1 MESEDKAKVV
11 NALGG
16 KSGIFDSTVP
26 SIFFLISYNIT
37 HDLKKCLYFSIG
49 LASLLMIIRLIRRT
63 TLVHSVG
70 GFIGAVFCAYFAWK
84 TGSAKSYYAPS
95 LWKNSAFL
103 ALYGISIAARFPL
116 IGVVLGP
123 ILGENLEWRNSKSR
137 YRAYRNATW
146 VWFALFGIR
155 LAIQVPLYKANALNA
170 LGVANV
176 FLGVPLYLMVLWA
189 TWLIIKQVPVV
200 KPNGTN

>member
-1 MESEDKAKVV
+1 METEDKAKVV

-26 SIFFLISYNIT
+26 SIFFLISYNVT
-37 HDLKKCLYFSIG
+37 KNLETCLYFSIG
-49 LASLLMIIRLIRRT
+49 LATILMVFRLIRRT
-63 TLVHSVG
+63 TLVHAFG
-70 GFIGAVFCAYFAWK
+70 GFIAAVFCAYFAWK

-103 ALYGISIAARFPL
+103 AVYGISIAVKFPL
-116 IGVVLGP
+116 IGVILGP
-123 ILGENLEWRNSKSR
+123 ILGENLEWRSDKAR

-146 VWFALFGIR
+146 VWFGLFAIR
-155 LAIQVPLYKANALNA
+155 LAIQYPLYKANEFNA

-176 FLGVPLYLMVLWA
+176 FLGVPLYLLVLWA
-189 TWLIIKQVPVV
+189 TWLIIKKVPVY
-200 KPNGTN
+200 KRKES

>member
-26 SIFFLISYNIT
+26 SIFFLITYNIT
-37 HDLKKCLYFSIG
+37 HNLKLCLYYSIG
-49 LASLLMIIRLIRRT
+49 LAALLMVLRLWRRT

-103 ALYGISIAARFPL
+103 GVYGISIAARYPL
-116 IGVVLGP
+116 IGVILGP
-123 ILGENLEWRNSKSR
+123 ILGENLDWRTHSAR

-146 VWFALFGIR
+146 IWFGLFGVR
-155 LAIQVPLYKANALNA
+155 LAIQFPLYKANQLNA
-170 LGVANV
+170 LGVVNV
-176 FLGVPLYLMVLWA
+176 FLGVPLYLLVLWA

-200 KPNGTN
+200 KKDTN

>member
-1 MESEDKAKVV
+1 MEAEDKAKVV

-26 SIFFLISYNIT
+26 SIFFLLAYNISK
-37 HDLKKCLYFSIG
+37 DLELCLYLSIG
-49 LASLLMIIRLIRRT
+49 LATLLMVIRLVRRT
-63 TLVHSVG
+63 TLVHAVG
-70 GFIGAVFCAYFAWK
+70 GFIAAVFCAYFAWR

-103 ALYGISIAARFPL
+103 AIYGLSIAARFPL
-116 IGVVLGP
+116 IGLILGP

-146 VWFALFGIR
+146 VWFGLFAIR
-155 LAIQVPLYKANALNA
+155 LIIQYPLYKANAINA

-176 FLGVPLYLMVLWA
+176 FLGVPLYLLVLWA
-189 TWLIIKQVPVV
+189 TWAIIKQVPVV
-200 KPNGTN
+200 RKETS

>member
-1 MESEDKAKVV
+1 METEDKAKVV

-26 SIFFLISYNIT
+26 SIFFLIAYNVT
-37 HDLKKCLYFSIG
+37 KNLETCLYFSIG
-49 LASLLMIIRLIRRT
+49 LATMLMVLRLIRRT
-63 TLVHSVG
+63 TLVHAFG
-70 GFIGAVFCAYFAWK
+70 GFIAAVFCAYFAWK

-103 ALYGISIAARFPL
+103 AVYGISIAVKFPL
-116 IGVVLGP
+116 IGVILGP
-123 ILGENLEWRNSKSR
+123 ILGENLEWRSDKAR

-146 VWFALFGIR
+146 VWFGLFAIR
-155 LAIQVPLYKANALNA
+155 LAIQYPLYKANEFNA

-176 FLGVPLYLMVLWA
+176 FLGVPLYLLVLWA
-189 TWLIIKQVPVV
+189 TWLIIKKVPVY
-200 KPNGTN
+200 KRKES

>member
-1 MESEDKAKVV
+1 MEAEDKAKVV

-26 SIFFLISYNIT
+26 SIFFLLAYNISK
-37 HDLKKCLYFSIG
+37 DLELCLYLSIG
-49 LASLLMIIRLIRRT
+49 LATLLMVIRLVRRT
-63 TLVHSVG
+63 TLVHAVG
-70 GFIGAVFCAYFAWK
+70 GFIAAVFCAYFAWR

-95 LWKNSAFL
+95 LWKNFAFL
-103 ALYGISIAARFPL
+103 AIYGLSIAARFPL
-116 IGVVLGP
+116 IGLILGP

-146 VWFALFGIR
+146 VWFGLFAIR
-155 LAIQVPLYKANALNA
+155 LVIQYPLYKANALNA

-176 FLGVPLYLMVLWA
+176 FLGVPLYLLVLWA
-189 TWLIIKQVPVV
+189 TWAIIKQVPVV
-200 KPNGTN
+200 RKETS

>member
-11 NALGG
+11 SALGG

-26 SIFFLISYNIT
+26 SIFFLISYNIS
-37 HDLKKCLYFSIG
+37 HDLKLCLYLSIG
-49 LASLLMIIRLIRRT
+49 LAAILMFIRLIRKT

-70 GFIGAVFCAYFAWK
+70 GFLAAVFCAYFAWK

-103 ALYGISIAARFPL
+103 AIYGLSIAARFPL
-116 IGVVLGP
+116 IGLILGP
-123 ILGENLEWRNSKSR
+123 ILGENFDWRNSKER

-155 LAIQVPLYKANALNA
+155 LAIQYPLYKADAFNA
-170 LGVANV
+170 LGIANV
-176 FLGVPLYLMVLWA
+176 FLGVPLYLLVLWA
-189 TWLIIKQVPVV
+189 TWMIIKQVPVA
-200 KPNGTN
+200 KKETN

>member
-11 NALGG
+11 SALGG

-26 SIFFLISYNIT
+26 SIFFLISYNIS
-37 HDLKKCLYFSIG
+37 HDLKLCLYLSIG
-49 LASLLMIIRLIRRT
+49 LAAILMFIRLIRKT
-63 TLVHSVG
+63 TLVHAVG
-70 GFIGAVFCAYFAWK
+70 GFLAAVFCAYFAWK

-103 ALYGISIAARFPL
+103 AIYGLSIAARFPL
-116 IGVVLGP
+116 IGLILGP
-123 ILGENLEWRNSKSR
+123 ILGENFDWRNSKER

-155 LAIQVPLYKANALNA
+155 LAIQYPLYKADAFNA
-170 LGVANV
+170 LGIANV
-176 FLGVPLYLMVLWA
+176 FLGVPLYLLVLWA
-189 TWLIIKQVPVV
+189 TWMIIKQVPVA
-200 KPNGTN
+200 KKETN

>member
-1 MESEDKAKVV
+1 MEAEDKAKVV

-26 SIFFLISYNIT
+26 SIFFLLAYNISK
-37 HDLKKCLYFSIG
+37 DLELCLYLSIG
-49 LASLLMIIRLIRRT
+49 LATLLMVIRLVRRT
-63 TLVHSVG
+63 TLVHAVG
-70 GFIGAVFCAYFAWK
+70 GFIAAVFCAYFAWR

-103 ALYGISIAARFPL
+103 AIYGLSIAARFPL
-116 IGVVLGP
+116 IGLILGP

-146 VWFALFGIR
+146 VWFGLFAIR
-155 LAIQVPLYKANALNA
+155 LVIQYPLYKANALNA

-176 FLGVPLYLMVLWA
+176 FLGVPLYLLVLWA
-189 TWLIIKQVPVV
+189 TWAIIKQVPVV
-200 KPNGTN
+200 RKETS

>member
-1 MESEDKAKVV
+1 VEAEDKAKVV

-26 SIFFLISYNIT
+26 SIFFLIAYNIS
-37 HDLKKCLYFSIG
+37 HDLKLCLYYSIG
-49 LASLLMIIRLIRRT
+49 LAAILMVVRLIRRT

-95 LWKNSAFL
+95 LWKNSAF
-103 ALYGISIAARFPL
+103 AAVYGISVLARFPL
-116 IGVVLGP
+116 IGMILGP
-123 ILGENLEWRNSKSR
+123 ILGENLEWRNSKER

-146 VWFALFGIR
+146 VWFALFIIR
-155 LAIQVPLYKANALNA
+155 LAIQIPLYKANLLNA

-176 FLGVPLYLMVLWA
+176 FLGVPLYLFVLWA
-189 TWLIIKQVPVV
+189 TWLIIKRVPIA
-200 KPNGTN
+200 KKAE

>member
-1 MESEDKAKVV
+1 MEAEDKAKVV

-26 SIFFLISYNIT
+26 SIFFLLAYNISK
-37 HDLKKCLYFSIG
+37 DLELCLYLSIG
-49 LASLLMIIRLIRRT
+49 LATILMVIRLVRRT
-63 TLVHSVG
+63 TLVHAVG
-70 GFIGAVFCAYFAWK
+70 GFIAAVFCAYFAWR

-103 ALYGISIAARFPL
+103 AIYGLSIAARFPL
-116 IGVVLGP
+116 IGLILGP

-146 VWFALFGIR
+146 VWFGLFAIR
-155 LAIQVPLYKANALNA
+155 LVIQYPLYKANALNA

-176 FLGVPLYLMVLWA
+176 FLGVPLYLLVLWA
-189 TWLIIKQVPVV
+189 TWAIIKQVPVV
-200 KPNGTN
+200 RKETS